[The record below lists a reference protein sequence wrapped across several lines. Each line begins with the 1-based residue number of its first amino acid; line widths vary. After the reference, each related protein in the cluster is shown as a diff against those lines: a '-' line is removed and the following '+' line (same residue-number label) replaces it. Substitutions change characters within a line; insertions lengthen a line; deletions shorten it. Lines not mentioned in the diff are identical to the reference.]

1 MMHYPL
7 NLTFK
12 FFALGPELSVVDAQ
26 GTLIFYVKQKLFRL
40 KEAVNIFADAGQREL
55 AYTIN
60 ADRILDFS
68 ARYHFADAA
77 GRPVGS
83 VRREG
88 LRSIWRAHY
97 EILDGDQP
105 ILTVQEE
112 NPWIKVLD
120 ELFQE
125 IPVVGWFSG
134 YLLHPAY
141 LVARPGGEVVMRLQK
156 QPSLLER
163 HFTIE
168 NLLPLPSDEERQ
180 VLLSLLMV
188 VLLQSERG

>member
-1 MMHYPL
+1 MMNYPL
-7 NLTFK
+7 SLTFK
-12 FFALGPELSVVDAQ
+12 FFALGPELSVVDAE
-26 GTLIFYVKQKLFRL
+26 GRLIFYVKQKLFRL
-40 KEAVNIFADAGQREL
+40 KEAVNVFADTEQREL

-68 ARYHFADAA
+68 ATYHFADRQ
-77 GRPVGS
+77 GRPIGAVKRAGM
-83 VRREG
+83 
-88 LRSIWRAHY
+88 RSLWRAHF
-97 EILDGDQP
+97 EVRDGDSTLFT
-105 ILTVQEE
+105 IQEE

-141 LVARPGGEVVMRLQK
+141 LVARPGGETVLRLQK
-156 QPSLLER
+156 RPSLLER

-168 NLLPLPSDEERQ
+168 SLLPLGEDEERQ
-180 VLLSLLMV
+180 ALLSLLMV

>member
-1 MMHYPL
+1 MMRYPL
-7 NLTFK
+7 QLTFK
-12 FFALGPELSVVDAQ
+12 FFALGPELSVVDAE
-26 GTLIFYVKQKLFRL
+26 GALVFYVKQKLFRL

-55 AYTIN
+55 AYTIK

-77 GRPVGS
+77 GRPVGA
-83 VRREG
+83 VKREG
-88 LRSIWRAHY
+88 MRSLWRAHY
-97 EILDGDQP
+97 EILEGDRP
-105 ILTVQEE
+105 LMTIQEE

-163 HFTIE
+163 HFAIE
-168 NLLPLPSDEERQ
+168 NLIPLDPDEERQ